1 MLQWGRIL
9 FMRVIVE
16 EIDFVMEVREGSW
29 T

>member
-16 EIDFVMEVREGSW
+16 EIDLVMEVREGSW

>member
-16 EIDFVMEVREGSW
+16 EIDLVMEVREGSW
-29 T
+29 S